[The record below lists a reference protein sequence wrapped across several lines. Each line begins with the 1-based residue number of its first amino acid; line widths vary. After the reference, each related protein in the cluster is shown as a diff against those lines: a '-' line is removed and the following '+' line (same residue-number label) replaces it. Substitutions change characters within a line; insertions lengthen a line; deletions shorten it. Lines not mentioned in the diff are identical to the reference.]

1 MTHRPNHNPVCS
13 SPQDT
18 GKRGPIDR
26 LSGQNRKVWRR
37 GWGLALGLLALGGI
51 GCGTE
56 TTLGNEVSEPQA
68 SALDS
73 GELQEFLPSSD
84 PSIALR
90 SAARV
95 TQQKARRFIVPQE
108 AVAVALYKPD
118 AQCEAYITEDAW
130 VARQDAMA
138 ETVKLILA
146 EQDIPFFELTGYRL
160 SQDPITKTV
169 TIDLRVS
176 RTSPRLLQSLSFCEQ
191 KHLLGSLKETLL
203 NHPEWDIEQVE
214 FTNRGHRLV
223 L

>member
-1 MTHRPNHNPVCS
+1 M
-13 SPQDT
+13 
-18 GKRGPIDR
+18 
-26 LSGQNRKVWRR
+26 
-37 GWGLALGLLALGGI
+37 GLLALGVS
-51 GCGTE
+51 GCQTA
-56 TTLGNEVSEPQA
+56 TPSIKADSAPLA
-68 SALDS
+68 SAPDS
-73 GELQEFLPSSD
+73 AELQAFLPSSD
-84 PSIALR
+84 PSIALQ

-95 TQQKARRFIVPQE
+95 IQQKARRLIVPQD

-118 AQCEAYITEDAW
+118 AQCEAYIPEDVW

-138 ETVKLILA
+138 ETVQLILA

-160 SQDPITKTV
+160 SQDSATKTV

-191 KHLLGSLKETLL
+191 KVLLGSLKETLL
-203 NHPEWDIEQVE
+203 NHPEWNIEQVE